1 MTFLQKE
8 SGIPTTDS
16 DELSFQFDT
25 EIKGGSMIALNGDDA
40 SGSTPKRDT
49 GRGKS
54 RLTVLV
60 YSMYYAYSLSSGKTL
75 FFVSNKK
82 MKYVVYS
89 NQDEEMADEAIGNLI
104 IMTPSKRT
112 LDRTGIHQVCTIT
125 HFSCYTF
132 IPVHV

>member
-1 MTFLQKE
+1 MAGGEDEEEGKGKQQALCCCPDYQCSTRSKQTSLGHYKLSIVLQKE
-8 SGIPTTDS
+8 SSIPTTDS

-60 YSMYYAYSLSSGKTL
+60 IVTNVLCL
-75 FFVSNKK
+75 
-82 MKYVVYS
+82 
-89 NQDEEMADEAIGNLI
+89 LI
-104 IMTPSKRT
+104 IEW
-112 LDRTGIHQVCTIT
+112 
-125 HFSCYTF
+125 
-132 IPVHV
+132 